1 MWYSL
6 GMIFLMFGGATMFW
20 YGFICPGLIERETLP
35 AMTLYLAGI
44 PWILISLGYL
54 GLEGGRSVVGLKR
67 AKRQLAGLDQ

>member
-1 MWYSL
+1 
-6 GMIFLMFGGATMFW
+6 
-20 YGFICPGLIERETLP
+20 
-35 AMTLYLAGI
+35 MTLYLAGI